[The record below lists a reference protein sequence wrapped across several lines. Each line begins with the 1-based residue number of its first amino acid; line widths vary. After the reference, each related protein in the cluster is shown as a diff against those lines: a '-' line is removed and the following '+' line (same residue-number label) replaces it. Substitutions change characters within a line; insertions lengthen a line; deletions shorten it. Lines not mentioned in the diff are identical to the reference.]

1 MEGSPVLQLLLIAV
15 SLALDAM
22 AVSVSVGIAN
32 PRAAWKQGL
41 RMGLWFGGFQFGMPL
56 LGFLLG
62 RTLSAYIAAAAPF
75 VAFGLL
81 AFVGGRMIIDSL
93 QNQDGCAPATGELTT
108 RRLFTLAVATS
119 IDALAVGVSAAFM
132 ALPLLL
138 SCTVIGVTA
147 FLLSLLGA
155 LVGRRLGC
163 AFQRWAQVLGGIV
176 LILIGL
182 KFLLERFF
190 L

>member
-1 MEGSPVLQLLLIAV
+1 MLQLLLIAV

-22 AVSVSVGIAN
+22 AVSVSIGMAD
-32 PRAAWKQGL
+32 PQAAWKQGL

-62 RTLSAYIAAAAPF
+62 RTLSSFIEAAAPF
-75 VAFGLL
+75 VAFALL
-81 AFVGGRMIIDSL
+81 AFVGGRMVLDAL
-93 QNQDGCAPATGELTT
+93 QNKDCEVPSAAHGALTN
-108 RRLFTLAVATS
+108 RKLFALAVATS

-155 LVGRRLGC
+155 VVGRRLGC
-163 AFQRWAQVLGGIV
+163 AFQRWAQVLGGAV

-182 KFLLERFF
+182 KFLIERLFF
-190 L
+190 

>member
-1 MEGSPVLQLLLIAV
+1 MLQLLLIAV

-41 RMGLWFGGFQFGMPL
+41 RLGVWFGGFQFGMPL
-56 LGFLLG
+56 IGFLLG
-62 RTLSAYIAAAAPF
+62 RGLSTFIAAAAPF
-75 VAFGLL
+75 LAFILL
-81 AFVGGRMIIDSL
+81 TFVGGRMVLDSFVSPAC
-93 QNQDGCAPATGELTT
+93 DAAPVPAEELSVP
-108 RRLFTLAVATS
+108 RLFTLAVATS

-138 SCTVIGVTA
+138 SCAVIGVTA
-147 FLLSLLGA
+147 FALSLLGA
-155 LVGRRLGC
+155 VVGQKLGC
-163 AFQRWAQVLGGIV
+163 AFQRWAQLAGGVV

-182 KFLLERFF
+182 KFLLERLFF
-190 L
+190 

>member
-1 MEGSPVLQLLLIAV
+1 MVQLLLIAV

-22 AVSVSVGIAN
+22 AVSISVGVAN

-41 RMGLWFGGFQFGMPL
+41 RMGLWFGAFQFGMPL

-62 RTLSAYIAAAAPF
+62 QTLSAYVEAVAPF
-75 VAFGLL
+75 IAFALL
-81 AFVGGRMIIDSL
+81 AFVGGRMVLDSL
-93 QNQDGCAPATGELTT
+93 QNKDCEVPGAMGELTV
-108 RRLFTLAVATS
+108 RRLFALAVATS

-138 SCTVIGVTA
+138 SCAVIGVTA
-147 FLLSLLGA
+147 FLLSVLGA
-155 LVGRRLGC
+155 VVGRKLGC
-163 AFQRWAQVLGGIV
+163 AFQRRAQVLGGCV

-182 KFLLERFF
+182 KFLIERLFF
-190 L
+190 

>member
-1 MEGSPVLQLLLIAV
+1 MPQLLLIAL

-32 PRAAWKQGL
+32 PQAAFRQGL

-62 RTLSAYIAAAAPF
+62 RTLSVFISSAAPF
-75 VAFGLL
+75 VAFALL
-81 AFVGGRMIIDSL
+81 AFVGGRMVLDSL
-93 QNQDGCAPATGELTT
+93 QSKGCSAPSKNPAVLST

-132 ALPLLL
+132 AFPLWL
-138 SCTVIGVTA
+138 SCSVIGVTA

-155 LVGRRLGC
+155 VVGRRLGC
-163 AFQRWAQVLGGIV
+163 AFQRRAQLLGGVV

-182 KFLLERFF
+182 KFLLERLFF
-190 L
+190 

>member
-1 MEGSPVLQLLLIAV
+1 MIQLLLIAV

-32 PRAAWKQGL
+32 PRAALKQGL
-41 RMGLWFGGFQFGMPL
+41 RMGLWFGAFQFGMPL

-62 RTLSAYIAAAAPF
+62 RTLSVYVEAVAPF
-75 VAFGLL
+75 VAFALL
-81 AFVGGRMIIDSL
+81 AFVGGRMVLDSL
-93 QNQDGCAPATGELTT
+93 QNKDCQLPEAASGDLTA
-108 RRLFTLAVATS
+108 RRLFALAVATS

-155 LVGRRLGC
+155 LVGKKLGC
-163 AFQRWAQVLGGIV
+163 VFQRWAQVFGGCV

-182 KFLLERFF
+182 KFLIERLFF
-190 L
+190 

>member
-1 MEGSPVLQLLLIAV
+1 VLQLLLIAV

-22 AVSVSVGIAN
+22 AVSVSVGMTN
-32 PRAAWKQGL
+32 PQAAWKQGL

-62 RTLSAYIAAAAPF
+62 HTLSSFIATAAPF
-75 VAFGLL
+75 IAFALL
-81 AFVGGRMIIDSL
+81 AFVGGRMVLDAW
-93 QNQDGCAPATGELTT
+93 QNKDCEVPSAAYGQLTV
-108 RRLFTLAVATS
+108 RKLLALAVATS

-132 ALPLLL
+132 AFPLFL
-138 SCTVIGVTA
+138 SCAVIGLTA

-155 LVGRRLGC
+155 VVGQRLGC
-163 AFQRWAQVLGGIV
+163 AFQRWAQAIGGVV

-182 KFLLERFF
+182 KFLLERLFF
-190 L
+190 

>member
-1 MEGSPVLQLLLIAV
+1 MLQLLLIAV

-22 AVSVSVGIAN
+22 AVAVSVGMAN
-32 PRAAWKQGL
+32 PRAALKQGL

-56 LGFLLG
+56 VGFLLG
-62 RTLSAYIAAAAPF
+62 RTLSAYIQSAAPF
-75 VAFGLL
+75 IAFALL
-81 AFVGGRMIIDSL
+81 AFVGGRMALDALPSKGSSTPEPVPDI
-93 QNQDGCAPATGELTT
+93 LTN

-138 SCTVIGVTA
+138 SCAVIGITA
-147 FLLSLLGA
+147 FLLSVLGA
-155 LVGRRLGC
+155 VVGQRLGR
-163 AFQRWAQVLGGIV
+163 AFQRWAQLAGGAV

-182 KFLLERFF
+182 KFLLERLFF
-190 L
+190 

>member
-1 MEGSPVLQLLLIAV
+1 MLQLLLIAV

-22 AVSVSVGIAN
+22 AVSISIGIAN
-32 PRAAWKQGL
+32 PHAAWKQGL

-56 LGFLLG
+56 IGFLLG
-62 RTLSAYIAAAAPF
+62 RTLSTYIAAAAPF

-81 AFVGGRMIIDSL
+81 AFVGGRMIVDSL
-93 QNQDGCAPATGELTT
+93 QSKDDCAAVAGGELTT

-119 IDALAVGVSAAFM
+119 IDALVVGVSAAFM
-132 ALPLLL
+132 AFPLLL
-138 SCTVIGVTA
+138 SCAVIGVTA

-155 LVGRRLGC
+155 LVGRKLGC
-163 AFQRWAQVLGGIV
+163 AFQRWAQVLGGVV
-176 LILIGL
+176 LILIGS
-182 KFLLERFF
+182 KFLIERLF